1 MLRAVLYVL
10 WVVFDAGVGAYL
22 LNSPWGAGPG
32 AAVAF
37 ILILWAEEGRAA

>member
-1 MLRAVLYVL
+1 MLRAFLYVL
-10 WVVFDAGVGAYL
+10 WIAFDAGVTAYL
-22 LNSPWGAGPG
+22 LNSPWGAAPG